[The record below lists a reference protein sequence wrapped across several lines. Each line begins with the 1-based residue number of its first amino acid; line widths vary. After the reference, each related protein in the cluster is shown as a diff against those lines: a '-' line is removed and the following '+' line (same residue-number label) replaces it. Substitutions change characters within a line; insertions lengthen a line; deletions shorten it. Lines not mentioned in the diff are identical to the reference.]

1 MVNIK
6 KKNLRARQGTQR
18 WRKNIIVE
26 MGEFENIDFTQNDA
40 KPVDFQVDA
49 QPINIYENKDRFKKK
64 PTDPKKQSKQEK
76 IKIQNMAQQQG
87 KQQQQQKQNEIKDL
101 WSQEGGQKRIQGTDV
116 KAVVTPHP
124 GQSYN
129 PQLKDYNELLDEVV
143 KKEIRSHQR
152 LQNEETEAEKAQ
164 KLLQREREKK
174 KKRKMSMIQKIHGK
188 EVVDRM
194 IEKKKNH
201 ELLLVKKIKK
211 ELNAEAKMRLEKRK
225 QQRKEK
231 KLLERARK
239 LQGRNLVPIKIGNK
253 KVEVTQDEFVL
264 DDQLK
269 SRLRHVTQGDLLV
282 KSEFD
287 GFVRR
292 GLIEPKS
299 KSNKLSK
306 AKVPLYK
313 IKEK

>member
-26 MGEFENIDFTQNDA
+26 MGEFENIDFTQKDA

-64 PTDPKKQSKQEK
+64 PADPLKQSKQEK
-76 IKIQNMAQQQG
+76 IKIQNMAEQTK
-87 KQQQQQKQNEIKDL
+87 KQQQPEKKNEIQDV
-101 WSQEGGQKRIQGTDV
+101 WAEEGRFRKIQTPGV
-116 KAVVTPHP
+116 KAIVTPHP

-129 PQLKDYNELLDEVV
+129 PQLKDYNELLDDVV

-152 LQNEETEAEKAQ
+152 LQNDETETEKAQ
-164 KLLQREREKK
+164 KLIQREREKK
-174 KKRKMSMIQKIHGK
+174 KKRKMSMIQKVHGK
-188 EVVDRM
+188 EVVDRL

-211 ELNAEAKMRLEKRK
+211 ELNAEAKLRQEKRK

-239 LQGRNLVPIKIGNK
+239 LSGRNLVPIKVGNK

-269 SRLRHVTQGDLLV
+269 SHLRHVTQGDLLV

-306 AKVPLYK
+306 AKVPLFK

>member
-1 MVNIK
+1 MLNIK

-49 QPINIYENKDRFKKK
+49 QPVNIYENKERFKKK
-64 PTDPKKQSKQEK
+64 PIDPKNQSQQEK
-76 IKIQNMAQQQG
+76 ITIQNMAE
-87 KQQQQQKQNEIKDL
+87 QQKKLQQIQQQNEIQDL
-101 WSQEGGQKRIQGTDV
+101 WSEEGNQKKVLGTEV

-129 PQLKDYNELLDEVV
+129 PQLKDYNELLDDVV

-164 KLLQREREKK
+164 KLTQREREKK
-174 KKRKMSMIQKIHGK
+174 KQKKMSKIQKIHGK
-188 EVVDRM
+188 EVVDRL
-194 IEKKKNH
+194 IEKQKNH

-211 ELNAEAKMRLEKRK
+211 ELNAEAKLRQQKRK
-225 QQRKEK
+225 QKRKEK
-231 KLLERARK
+231 RLLERARK
-239 LQGRNLVPIKIGNK
+239 LSGRNLVPIKVGNK

-269 SRLRHVTQGDLLV
+269 SHLRHVTQGDLLV

-306 AKVPLYK
+306 AKVPLFK

>member
-26 MGEFENIDFTQNDA
+26 MGEFDNIDFTQNDA

-64 PTDPKKQSKQEK
+64 PIDPTKLSKLEK
-76 IKIQNMAQQQG
+76 IKIQNMAEQQK
-87 KQQQQQKQNEIKDL
+87 KQQQPEKQKEFQDIWAE
-101 WSQEGGQKRIQGTDV
+101 EGGLKKIQSPKV
-116 KAVVTPHP
+116 KAIVTPHP

-129 PQLKDYNELLDEVV
+129 PQLKDYNELLDDVV

-152 LQNEETEAEKAQ
+152 LQNVETEVEKAQ
-164 KLLQREREKK
+164 KLIQREKEKK
-174 KKRKMSMIQKIHGK
+174 LKRKMSMIQKVHGK
-188 EVVDRM
+188 EVVDRL

-201 ELLLVKKIKK
+201 GLLLVKNIKK
-211 ELNAEAKMRLEKRK
+211 ELNAEARMRLEKRK

-239 LQGRNLVPIKIGNK
+239 LSGRNLVPIKIGNK

-269 SRLRHVTQGDLLV
+269 SHLRHVTQGDLLV

-306 AKVPLYK
+306 AKVPLFK

>member
-26 MGEFENIDFTQNDA
+26 MGEFENIDFTQKDA
-40 KPVDFQVDA
+40 QPMDFQVDA

-64 PTDPKKQSKQEK
+64 LIDPKKQSQQEK
-76 IKIQNMAQQQG
+76 IKIQNMVEQQKNQQQT
-87 KQQQQQKQNEIKDL
+87 QQQNEFKDI
-101 WSQEGGQKRIQGTDV
+101 WSEEGKLKKVLRTNV
-116 KAVVTPHP
+116 KAIVTPHP

-129 PQLKDYNELLDEVV
+129 PQLKDYNELLDDVV

-152 LQNEETEAEKAQ
+152 LQNQETEEEKAQ
-164 KLLQREREKK
+164 KLIQREREKK
-174 KKRKMSMIQKIHGK
+174 KQKKMSKIQKIHGK
-188 EVVDRM
+188 EVVDRL

-201 ELLLVKKIKK
+201 ELLLIKKIKK
-211 ELNAEAKMRLEKRK
+211 ELNAEAKLRLQKRI

-231 KLLERARK
+231 LLLERARK

-253 KVEVTQDEFVL
+253 KIDVTQDEFVL

-269 SRLRHVTQGDLLV
+269 SHLRHVSQGDLLV

-306 AKVPLYK
+306 AKVPLFK